1 MKLLREYS
9 GKDLN
14 LEVDVKKN
22 IPTCSGMGGGSTDAA
37 VILNQLS
44 KELGIDVDNASIKKM
59 ALSIGTDTLACLEQK
74 SCVVTG
80 LGNRV
85 NFYNF
90 PLQYPLHV
98 VLLYPGGFYLSG
110 HVYGSFKEKKLPFK
124 SRFDVSDK
132 DHYTISKIARY
143 ENSLQPIIEENFPE
157 TKEFLRVISD
167 NKGAFLQG

>member
-143 ENSLQPIIEENFPE
+143 EKQSTTYYRRKFSRN
-157 TKEFLRVISD
+157 KRVFKSYL
-167 NKGAFLQG
+167 G

>member
-1 MKLLREYS
+1 MLREYS

-110 HVYGSFKEKKLPFK
+110 HVYGSFKEKNFLLRAGLMYPTRIITQSVKLQDMK
-124 SRFDVSDK
+124 TV
-132 DHYTISKIARY
+132 Y
-143 ENSLQPIIEENFPE
+143 NL
-157 TKEFLRVISD
+157 L
-167 NKGAFLQG
+167 